1 MSVYMEI
8 EGIKGNVTADG
19 HKEWIGLSSFSYGI
33 SRPVSTP
40 AGSTKN
46 REVGAPNISEIQVT
60 KEMDQASPYLFTES
74 CIGKGK
80 KVKVHFCRTSQDK
93 LETYLEYEL
102 ENAVVSSYSV
112 SSGGE
117 RPTESFA
124 LNFTKIVT
132 KYIPWKEDHAKDS
145 PHPAGYDLTLAK
157 KV

>member
-19 HKEWIGLSSFSYGI
+19 HKEWIGLSSFGYGVA
-33 SRPVSTP
+33 RGVSTP
-40 AGSTKN
+40 AGATKN
-46 REVGAPNISEIQVT
+46 REVSAPSFSEIAVT
-60 KEMDQASPYLFTES
+60 KEMDQASPYLFAEACT
-74 CIGKGK
+74 GKGK

-102 ENAVVSSYSV
+102 ENAVISSYNVSSS
-112 SSGGE
+112 GE
-117 RPTESFA
+117 RPMESFS

-132 KYIPWKEDHAKDS
+132 KYIPWKEDHAKDA
-145 PHPAGYDLTLAK
+145 PHPAGYDLMLAK